1 MALLALETMVR
12 SKPLTRTVSRRRFAF
27 AARPADRHPA
37 APEGRRSG
45 GPSQDRAL
53 YACGCGY
60 AFNAAVSTSVACPHC
75 GRTQAW

>member
-1 MALLALETMVR
+1 MVR
-12 SKPLTRTVSRRRFAF
+12 TKPLTRTTTRRRLGFGTLPVHR
-27 AARPADRHPA
+27 RPLPS
-37 APEGRRSG
+37 EGRRSG